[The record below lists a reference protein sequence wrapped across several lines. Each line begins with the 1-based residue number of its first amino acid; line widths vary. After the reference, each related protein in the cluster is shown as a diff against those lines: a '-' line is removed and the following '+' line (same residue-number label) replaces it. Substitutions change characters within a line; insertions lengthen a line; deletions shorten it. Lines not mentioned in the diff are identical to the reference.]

1 MDNETSREVRHDRA
15 EDAGRNDGRVL
26 PRRNFDR
33 EKLQPLAGMADWQF
47 YSTVSAMNEWYY
59 DDYTPRVNRYNF
71 SVAQLGEQAAQIQKA
86 VSQPRLFRIGVIAEY
101 RQRQLDKAEAG
112 AKANKDQT
120 IAKERADNCTQ
131 VKGQMQQLAQENI
144 VIYRIN
150 EKGERVVMDDAVR
163 RAERE
168 KLGKWV
174 RENCAV

>member
-1 MDNETSREVRHDRA
+1 MPTSLKNMGLTMNPMRRGHVWVACVLAAVLMPA
-15 EDAGRNDGRVL
+15 ESGAAALYKWTDASGHVVYSD
-26 PRRNFDR
+26 
-33 EKLQPLAGMADWQF
+33 QPPPGNVKSEILKGPPPPANPNAVKEMA
-47 YSTVSAMNEWYY
+47 TKE
-59 DDYTPRVNRYNF
+59 
-71 SVAQLGEQAAQIQKA
+71 L
-86 VSQPRLFRIGVIAEY
+86 EY